1 MIDAHHHLW
10 DLTAREHRWLSG
22 DQPWASDAELAS
34 LRRSFTIG
42 DLAPL
47 AATRTLRPRGPGA
60 RVAVGARTAAG
71 TSPPGQAA
79 CWPAWWDGR
88 T

>member
-42 DLAPL
+42 DLA
-47 AATRTLRPRGPGA
+47 RWRRRPG
-60 RVAVGARTAAG
+60 
-71 TSPPGQAA
+71 
-79 CWPAWWDGR
+79 
-88 T
+88 